1 MFLIKRYRKIQKL
14 ISISSFAQTCN
25 YSFFLFFV
33 LFGEVKDTDF
43 YELNELNIWEV
54 SHHAPGMLPGKKR
67 AGGPQTADEKSRLLQ
82 NKNKKKKSNN
92 NTQVQE

>member
-1 MFLIKRYRKIQKL
+1 MKLFLK
-14 ISISSFAQTCN
+14 N
-25 YSFFLFFV
+25 VVSFFAFSSYFSV

-67 AGGPQTADEKSRLLQ
+67 AGGPQTADEKSRLMQ
-82 NKNKKKKSNN
+82 NKNKKKKVV
-92 NTQVQE
+92 QVQKL